1 MVVEEIN
8 LSKRLAPPISREVGQ
23 VDMEA
28 GSVVCARGLR
38 TLVYLSTNHYQATEN
53 QLLSPLALRKM
64 HRVTAKQFTW
74 VLLRARVEAL
84 GDCEMLLVGK
94 GWMGGRSK

>member
-23 VDMEA
+23 VDREA

-53 QLLSPLALRKM
+53 QLLSSLALMKM
-64 HRVTAKQFTW
+64 HR